1 MTYLDTDKQTYA
13 DLSIT
18 ETANNE
24 QFLFSLFSKTETKE
38 GKSLMMN
45 WIMYPLSDLDM
56 IRKRQEAVA
65 WDALPELLLN
75 EEELDF
81 IEYYLAYRDQIREA
95 HVLLSCATVIDRLLR
110 YDSTRYVICRGVKL
124 VIHLLHCLE
133 RWAKELDEDAPQLMK
148 ESARMVNDIL
158 SGSELG
164 EVLEQ
169 TSGEERRLSISM
181 YPFVVFERIIISFVF
196 IGCLSDSS
204 PGSEREKFLLYTE
217 SGANNGFFG

>member
-24 QFLFSLFSKTETKE
+24 QFLFSLFSRTETKE

-81 IEYYLAYRDQIREA
+81 IEYYLAYRDQIRKHTSYC
-95 HVLLSCATVIDRLLR
+95 HVLLS
-110 YDSTRYVICRGVKL
+110 
-124 VIHLLHCLE
+124 
-133 RWAKELDEDAPQLMK
+133 
-148 ESARMVNDIL
+148 
-158 SGSELG
+158 
-164 EVLEQ
+164 
-169 TSGEERRLSISM
+169 
-181 YPFVVFERIIISFVF
+181 
-196 IGCLSDSS
+196 
-204 PGSEREKFLLYTE
+204 
-217 SGANNGFFG
+217 